1 MNYHTAK
8 SMAPAIGTHVD
19 VACGIGNI
27 AFTAVVQDV
36 KSSWGNIRLLVKPL
50 NGQGESW
57 IELSRLR
64 PCQPSAPA
72 IAE

>member
-1 MNYHTAK
+1 MKHHTARN
-8 SMAPAIGTHVD
+8 MAPAIGQRVD

-36 KSSWGNIRLLVKPL
+36 KSSWGNIRLLVRPL

-64 PCQPSAPA
+64 PCQSSAINSA
-72 IAE
+72 Q

>member
-1 MNYHTAK
+1 MSHTVK
-8 SMAPAIGTHVD
+8 NMLPAIGAQVD

-27 AFTAVVQDV
+27 AFTAVVLDV
-36 KSSWGNIRLLVKPL
+36 KSSWGNIRLLIKPL

-64 PCQPSAPA
+64 PCQSAA
-72 IAE
+72 ITAAQ